1 VLKSPSSPFKNLGI
15 AMKQLKPKVALQ
27 RMMVSS
33 LLSFTMAASAQAQ
46 TPPSWL
52 DWNGSGSAPAAV
64 PKQEAAVATP
74 LGAGAQQQPQ
84 PLGSA
89 DVASAAS
96 SSGQTVIIQNLLNN
110 VSQLQEQVQN
120 LRGQVEEQGN
130 QIQRLQKAQQS
141 GFSSLDDRLTKLE
154 QPGGAAAANASS
166 SNMPPNLTAPTNTP
180 AAPVAPTVPQP
191 VATAQ
196 PAAAANDAKQ
206 QNLYNAAFTQLKNG
220 NYDEAIK
227 GFQATIDA
235 DPQGQWTPSA
245 LFWQGETY
253 YVQQK
258 RAQAD
263 AAYQK
268 ILSQFPQ
275 SDRVP
280 DALLKTGYIAYD
292 DNKNAQARAIFQ
304 KVIAQFPQ
312 SQAANL
318 AKQRLGRMDT
328 EKR

>member
-1 VLKSPSSPFKNLGI
+1 
-15 AMKQLKPKVALQ
+15 MKQLNSNVALQ
-27 RMMVSS
+27 RIITSS
-33 LLSFTMAASAQAQ
+33 LLSLAMVTAAQAQ
-46 TPPSWL
+46 TPPTWL
-52 DWNGSGSAPAAV
+52 DWNGAAPKPAPV
-64 PKQEAAVATP
+64 QEATVATP
-74 LGAGAQQQPQ
+74 LGAPGVQPQ

-89 DVASAAS
+89 DAASAAP

-130 QIQRLQKAQQS
+130 QIQRLQKSQQS
-141 GFSSLDDRLTKLE
+141 GFASLDDRLTKLE
-154 QPGGAAAANASS
+154 QPGAAAVNGSS
-166 SNMPPNLTAPTNTP
+166 SNTQPAQIAPTVEP
-180 AAPVAPTVPQP
+180 AAPVAPTAPP
-191 VATAQ
+191 Q
-196 PAAAANDAKQ
+196 PAAAAQPASIANDAKQ
-206 QNLYNAAFTQLKNG
+206 QSLYNAAFTQLKNG
-220 NYDEAIK
+220 SYDEAIK

-235 DPQGQWTPSA
+235 APQGQWTPSA

-258 RAQAD
+258 RTQAD

-292 DNKNAQARAIFQ
+292 ENKNAQARSIFQ

>member
-1 VLKSPSSPFKNLGI
+1 
-15 AMKQLKPKVALQ
+15 MKQLKPKVALQ
-27 RMMVSS
+27 RMIASS
-33 LLSFTMAASAQAQ
+33 LLSFAMATSAQAQ
-46 TPPSWL
+46 TPPTWL
-52 DWNGSGSAPAAV
+52 DWNGTKPAPAPA
-64 PKQEAAVATP
+64 QEATVATP
-74 LGAGAQQQPQ
+74 LGAGVQPQ
-84 PLGSA
+84 PLGSTDA
-89 DVASAAS
+89 ASAAP

-130 QIQRLQKAQQS
+130 QIQRLQKTQQS
-141 GFSSLDDRLTKLE
+141 GFGSLDDRLTKLE
-154 QPGGAAAANASS
+154 QPGGTAPANGSS
-166 SNMPPNLTAPTNTP
+166 SNTPPIQTVPAVTP
-180 AAPVAPTVPQP
+180 AAPVAPTVPQTA
-191 VATAQ
+191 ATAQ
-196 PAAAANDAKQ
+196 PVTPTNDAKQ

-220 NYDEAIK
+220 SYDEAIK

-258 RAQAD
+258 RTQAD

-292 DNKNAQARAIFQ
+292 ENKNAQARAIFQ

>member
-1 VLKSPSSPFKNLGI
+1 
-15 AMKQLKPKVALQ
+15 MKQLNSQLALH
-27 RMMVSS
+27 RIIASS
-33 LLSFTMAASAQAQ
+33 LLSLAMAAAAQAQ
-46 TPPSWL
+46 TPPNWL
-52 DWNGSGSAPAAV
+52 DWNGTAPKPAPV
-64 PKQEAAVATP
+64 QEAIVATP
-74 LGAGAQQQPQ
+74 LGAGVPPQ
-84 PLGSA
+84 PLGST
-89 DVASAAS
+89 DAAS
-96 SSGQTVIIQNLLNN
+96 NAPSSGQTVIIQNLLNN
-110 VSQLQEQVQN
+110 VSQLQTQVQN

-130 QIQRLQKAQQS
+130 QIQRLQKSQQS

-154 QPGGAAAANASS
+154 QPGTAAANGSS
-166 SNMPPNLTAPTNTP
+166 SNTPPEQMAPTATP
-180 AAPVAPTVPQP
+180 AAPVAPTAAPQP
-191 VATAQ
+191 AATAQ
-196 PAAAANDAKQ
+196 PASSANDAKQ

-220 NYDEAIK
+220 SYDEAIK

-258 RAQAD
+258 RSQAD

-292 DNKNAQARAIFQ
+292 ENKNTQARSIFQ

>member
-1 VLKSPSSPFKNLGI
+1 
-15 AMKQLKPKVALQ
+15 MKQLNSQLALH
-27 RMMVSS
+27 RIIASS
-33 LLSFTMAASAQAQ
+33 LLSLALVTAAQAQ
-46 TPPSWL
+46 TPPTWL
-52 DWNGSGSAPAAV
+52 DWNGTAPKPAPV
-64 PKQEAAVATP
+64 QEATVATP
-74 LGAGAQQQPQ
+74 LGAEVQPQ

-89 DVASAAS
+89 DAAS
-96 SSGQTVIIQNLLNN
+96 NAPSSGQTVIIQNLLNN
-110 VSQLQEQVQN
+110 VSQLQTQVQN

-130 QIQRLQKAQQS
+130 QIQRLQKSQQS
-141 GFSSLDDRLTKLE
+141 GFSSLDDRITKLE
-154 QPGGAAAANASS
+154 QPGAAAVNGSS
-166 SNMPPNLTAPTNTP
+166 PNTPPDQIAATAAP
-180 AAPVAPTVPQP
+180 AAPVASTAPPQP
-191 VATAQ
+191 AATAQ
-196 PAAAANDAKQ
+196 PASSANDAKQ

-220 NYDEAIK
+220 SYDEAIK

-258 RAQAD
+258 RSQAD

-292 DNKNAQARAIFQ
+292 ENKNAQARSIFQ

>member
-1 VLKSPSSPFKNLGI
+1 
-15 AMKQLKPKVALQ
+15 MKQVHGKKGSQ
-27 RMMVSS
+27 RILVGAFFS
-33 LLSFTMAASAQAQ
+33 LGLSAAAQAQ
-46 TPPSWL
+46 TPPNWL
-52 DWNGSGSAPAAV
+52 DWNGTAPKPAPAAPV
-64 PKQEAAVATP
+64 QETAVTTPLTAP
-74 LGAGAQQQPQ
+74 LGASAPQQ
-84 PLGSA
+84 PLGSSDA
-89 DVASAAS
+89 AAVAP

-120 LRGQVEEQGN
+120 LRGQVEDQGN
-130 QIQRLQKAQQS
+130 QIQRLQKSQQS
-141 GFSSLDDRLTKLE
+141 GFSSFDDRLSKLE
-154 QPGGAAAANASS
+154 QPTGGAAPSS
-166 SNMPPNLTAPTNTP
+166 SASTPTVPTSAPSAAATP
-180 AAPVAPTVPQP
+180 AAPSVSPSAAPAQA
-191 VATAQ
+191 ATAP
-196 PAAAANDAKQ
+196 PAAPAPADNTKQ
-206 QNLYNAAFTQLKNG
+206 QALYNAAFMQLKNG
-220 NYDEAIK
+220 NYDAAIQ

-235 DPQGQWTPSA
+235 DPKGQWTPSA

-258 RAQAD
+258 RPQAD

-292 DNKNAQARAIFQ
+292 ENKNAQARTIFQ